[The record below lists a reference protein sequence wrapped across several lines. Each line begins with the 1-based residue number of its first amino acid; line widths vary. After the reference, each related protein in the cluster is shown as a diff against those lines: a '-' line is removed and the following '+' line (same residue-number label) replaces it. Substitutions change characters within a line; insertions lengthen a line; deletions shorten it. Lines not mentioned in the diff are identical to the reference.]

1 MQKNISL
8 DLFQNTNSLQN
19 NLFNFLY
26 RKIIFKNDNSYECY
40 LKNSYQKIGNIDD
53 KYIKNIIRDLNAQ
66 SQNIPKTTTQIKL
79 KKNKNTI
86 TDVKKII
93 DGPLKTHLKNLEKI
107 FNASIKLSYFE
118 IIKNYHI
125 NLGDIN
131 ANQGPLHIMRYPLNK
146 QTKKN
151 KKKQLSPK

>member
-53 KYIKNIIRDLNAQ
+53 KYIKN
-66 SQNIPKTTTQIKL
+66 
-79 KKNKNTI
+79 
-86 TDVKKII
+86 
-93 DGPLKTHLKNLEKI
+93 
-107 FNASIKLSYFE
+107 
-118 IIKNYHI
+118 
-125 NLGDIN
+125 
-131 ANQGPLHIMRYPLNK
+131 
-146 QTKKN
+146 
-151 KKKQLSPK
+151 

>member
-40 LKNSYQKIGNIDD
+40 LKNGYQKIGNIDD

-79 KKNKNTI
+79 KKNTQAYPYTAIISYITSVQSSKVITLKRVSIEIEMSPHNTEFMWL
-86 TDVKKII
+86 KKVV
-93 DGPLKTHLKNLEKI
+93 PT
-107 FNASIKLSYFE
+107 A
-118 IIKNYHI
+118 
-125 NLGDIN
+125 
-131 ANQGPLHIMRYPLNK
+131 A
-146 QTKKN
+146 
-151 KKKQLSPK
+151 